1 MRMLIV
7 NKRHNLMLL
16 LPPILWLAV
25 IFFLSSQTGEDT
37 TSLSLT
43 ITRWLARFFPGVAEE
58 TLHLW
63 LRKLAHI
70 AVYFVEGALLLP
82 ALLRRT
88 RRPIQSFILTLALSV
103 LIAVMDEAHKML
115 IPGRHCSW
123 PEAALN
129 VFGAALGAGFV
140 LAIGKLKMQKQ

>member
-1 MRMLIV
+1 MF
-7 NKRHNLMLL
+7 
-16 LPPILWLAV
+16 LPPILWLTV

-63 LRKLAHI
+63 LRKLAYI
-70 AVYFVEGALLLP
+70 GVYFVEGALLLP
-82 ALLRRT
+82 ALRMRT
-88 RRPIQSFILTLALSV
+88 QRPIQSFVLTLALSV
-103 LIAVMDEAHKML
+103 LIAAVDEAHKML

-123 PEAALN
+123 TEAALN
-129 VFGAALGAGFV
+129 VFGAALGAGLV
-140 LAIGKLKMQKQ
+140 LAIGKLKRQEP

>member
-1 MRMLIV
+1 MDHHDLF
-7 NKRHNLMLL
+7 
-16 LPPILWLAV
+16 PFLANG
-25 IFFLSSQTGEDT
+25 GET

-43 ITRWLARFFPGVAEE
+43 IARWLARFCPGVAEE

-88 RRPIQSFILTLALSV
+88 RRPIQSFILTLVLSA

-123 PEAALN
+123 TEAVLN
-129 VFGAALGAGFV
+129 VLGAALGAGFV
-140 LAIGKLKMQKQ
+140 LAIGRLKKQKP